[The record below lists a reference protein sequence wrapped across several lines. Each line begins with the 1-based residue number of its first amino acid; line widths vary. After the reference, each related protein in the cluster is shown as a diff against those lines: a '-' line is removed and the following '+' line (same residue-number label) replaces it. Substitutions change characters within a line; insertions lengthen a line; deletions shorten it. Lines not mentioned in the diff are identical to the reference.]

1 MSAYQYYEFQ
11 AIDRPLSADQQA
23 RVATLS
29 SRAHVTAHM
38 TMFVYNYGD
47 FRGDPEQLLRDYFDA
62 MLYMANWGARSGEPC
77 YPRESPVL
85 GAQAEFFPDAQH
97 WGLAISFSNTAM
109 TSSRH
114 TSYEGTR
121 LDGSPRCL

>member
-1 MSAYQYYEFQ
+1 MSEYQYYEFQ

-23 RVATLS
+23 QVATLS

-38 TMFVYNYGD
+38 ASFVYNYGD
-47 FRGDPEQLLRDYFDA
+47 FRGLA
-62 MLYMANWGARSGEPC
+62 M
-77 YPRESPVL
+77 
-85 GAQAEFFPDAQH
+85 
-97 WGLAISFSNTAM
+97 SFSNTAM